1 MLEEALVIERETN
14 TQTAQVNINKMGET
28 LKELL
33 NETQETMAVGFTKQ
47 IDQQARDLESYKK
60 STNEYIDEVNEMVK
74 QHEQNFLE
82 EEKEPEELS
91 PEEMEER
98 GITVRYG
105 MMFDRNGNMVKLTKK

>member
-14 TQTAQVNINKMGET
+14 IKTVQVNIDKMGDEV
-28 LKELL
+28 KELL
-33 NETQETMAVGFTKQ
+33 NKTRETMTASFGEQ
-47 IDQQARDLESYKK
+47 IDQQARDLASYKK

-74 QHEQNFLE
+74 KHEQNFLD

-105 MMFDRNGNMVKLTKK
+105 MMFDRAGNMVKLTKK